1 MQKKV
6 YTILTSAIV
15 FLLLDAIYLN
25 TSSKLFQNVI
35 TGIQRTAM
43 VLKPA
48 GVIVCYLLLIF
59 GLYYFILK
67 DRRSPVD
74 AFIFGFVMYGVYE
87 ATNYAILK
95 KWPLHVTFIDTL
107 WGGVL
112 FSLTTIITYYLLK
125 I

>member
-1 MQKKV
+1 MEKPV
-6 YTILTSAIV
+6 YTILISGII
-15 FLLLDAIYLN
+15 FLLLDSIYLT
-25 TSSKLFQNVI
+25 TSSSLFQNVI
-35 TGIQRTAM
+35 TGIQRTAL

-48 GVIVCYLLLIF
+48 GVVVCYLFLIF

-67 DRRSPVD
+67 DKRSPID
-74 AFIFGFVMYGVYE
+74 AFIFGLVVYGVYE

-95 KWPLHVTFIDTL
+95 KWPLHVTFIDTV

-112 FSLTTIITYYLLK
+112 FSLTTIITYSLLK

>member
-1 MQKKV
+1 MEKPV
-6 YTILTSAIV
+6 YTILISSII
-15 FLLLDAIYLN
+15 FLLLDSIYLT
-25 TSSKLFQNVI
+25 TSSSLFQNVI
-35 TGIQRTAM
+35 TGIQRTAL

-48 GVIVCYLLLIF
+48 GVVVCYLFLIF

-67 DRRSPVD
+67 DKRSPVD
-74 AFIFGFVMYGVYE
+74 AFIFGLVVYGVYE

-112 FSLTTIITYYLLK
+112 FSLTTIITYSLLK

>member
-35 TGIQRTAM
+35 TGIQRTAL

-48 GVIVCYLLLIF
+48 GVIVCYLFLIF

>member
-1 MQKKV
+1 MEKPV
-6 YTILTSAIV
+6 YTILISGII
-15 FLLLDAIYLN
+15 FLLLDSIYLT
-25 TSSKLFQNVI
+25 TSSSLFQNVI
-35 TGIQRTAM
+35 TGIQRTAL

-48 GVIVCYLLLIF
+48 GVVVCYLFLIF

-67 DRRSPVD
+67 DKRSPID
-74 AFIFGFVMYGVYE
+74 AFIFGLVVYRVYE

-95 KWPLHVTFIDTL
+95 KWPLHVTFIDTV

-112 FSLTTIITYYLLK
+112 FSLTTIITYSLLK